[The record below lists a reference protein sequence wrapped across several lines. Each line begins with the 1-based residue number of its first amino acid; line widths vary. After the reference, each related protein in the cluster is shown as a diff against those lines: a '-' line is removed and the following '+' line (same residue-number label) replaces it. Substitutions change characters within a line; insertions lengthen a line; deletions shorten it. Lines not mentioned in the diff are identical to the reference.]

1 MRIRTIVLT
10 GVAFLAVFSMPS
22 ASHGQGP
29 FAGLSG
35 SWSGSGTIVTAN
47 GERERISCRATY
59 NVGGG
64 GTTLEQS
71 LRCTSSSYN
80 FVLNS
85 SVSYHGGT
93 ISGSWTEVTRN
104 ASGAITGRAS
114 SGRIQALAQGPTF
127 SASFNVVTR
136 GDRQSVTIN
145 AQGGDIT
152 SVSINLRKG

>member
-1 MRIRTIVLT
+1 MRTRTIVLT

-22 ASHGQGP
+22 AGHAQGP

-47 GERERISCRATY
+47 GDRERISCRATY

-71 LRCTSSSYN
+71 LRCTSGSYN

-85 SVSYHGGT
+85 TVSYHGGT

-114 SGRIQALAQGPTF
+114 GGRIQALAQGPTF